1 MSSTEPL
8 DRLPFALSPNG
19 PASGEMILGVTW
31 AFTSMTIIA
40 LIFRLLLHAGRFGLD
55 DWFMVAAEVCQVVF
69 QGLVTIQ
76 LYWGLEWKQDGDP
89 NTHAEYIQ
97 YMKYGWIASTPAI
110 LVSVLA
116 RISATL
122 LLNRLFASKKWLR
135 WYLYVFTTVETCV
148 GTLAIISIWL
158 QTTPIEA
165 TWNVTMVGYA
175 RPGLKT
181 LVPVSVVLGQVL
193 FTISDL
199 THVLFPVIIVWKL
212 NMRPREK
219 LLLIMMLALSLT
231 TMIASILKLV
241 TSSRSMAQS
250 GKALLRN
257 PDVSTVYICV
267 EQCLAIIM
275 GCIPKLR
282 HIAKLRRHPIFAS
295 FPKKARSRSQTIEE
309 GTSRENLSY
318 QTYHETNSRG
328 RQVAWDGSTGSRE
341 VVNPNLIVVCAREE
355 NDIGLEMISNDGIR
369 RVDEVTITYD
379 RKTEP

>member
-8 DRLPFALSPNG
+8 DRLPLALSPNY

-31 AFTSMTIIA
+31 VFTSMTIIA
-40 LIFRLLLHAGRFGLD
+40 LILRLLLHVGRLGLD
-55 DWFMVAAEVCQVVF
+55 DWFMVAAEICQIVF

-122 LLNRLFASKKWLR
+122 LLNRLFASKKWFR

-165 TWNVTMVGYA
+165 TWNVTMVG
-175 RPGLKT
+175 
-181 LVPVSVVLGQVL
+181 SVHHFGFDTRL
-193 FTISDL
+193 ISSYHRL
-199 THVLFPVIIVWKL
+199 ETQHET
-212 NMRPREK
+212 PREV
-219 LLLIMMLALSLT
+219 IVNYD
-231 TMIASILKLV
+231 ASPIVNNHDCLDLETDHVFEIHGPVRQGTVEK
-241 TSSRSMAQS
+241 SRS
-250 GKALLRN
+250 
-257 PDVSTVYICV
+257 
-267 EQCLAIIM
+267 IIM

-282 HIAKLRRHPIFAS
+282 HIAKLLRGHPIFS
-295 FPKKARSRSQTIEE
+295 TFSKKVRSRSQTREE

-318 QTYHETNSRG
+318 ATYHETDSQG
-328 RQVAWDGSTGSRE
+328 RQVAWDGSVGNRD
-341 VVNPNLIVVCAREE
+341 VVNPNLTVVCAREE
-355 NDIGLEMISNDGIR
+355 NDIGLEMISTDGIR
-369 RVDEVTITYD
+369 RVDAVTITYE
-379 RKTEP
+379 RKTEPQESVSVRLKA